1 PWRPMMPGHCAHC
14 CVTDASQ
21 KNFQKSNM
29 ETPTR
34 ITVNASGKYDILLRK
49 GGLSGIGQAVA
60 EISKPCKIAVLSDDK
75 VFPLYGKSVIE
86 SLEKAGFSTVC
97 HIIPNGEQSKTLD
110 NVTAFIDSMVKAQV
124 TRTDMVLALGGG
136 VVGDMAG
143 FAAAIYLRGIPYIQV
158 PTTLLAAV
166 DSSVG
171 GKTAVD
177 ISAGKNLVGAF
188 HQPALV
194 YLDTET
200 LNTLDPAVMRD
211 GFAEVLK
218 YGFILDRELA
228 HTTARPGTF
237 DLEQVIARCISIKR
251 DVVEKDEF
259 DKGLRGLL
267 NFGHTFGHAIEKLS
281 GFTITHGSAVAR
293 GMIIAA
299 KVAKVYGFTD
309 YTDVITKI
317 VKDYGFETECPF
329 SADELYGVILS
340 DKKRSGADITLVLPK
355 EIGACTLEKMPAAQ
369 VLELMKKAGL

>member
-1 PWRPMMPGHCAHC
+1 MA
-14 CVTDASQ
+14 
-21 KNFQKSNM
+21 
-29 ETPTR
+29 TPTK
-34 ITVNASGKYDILLRK
+34 ITVKASDTYDILLTK
-49 GGLSGIGQAVA
+49 GGLTAIGQAMK
-60 EISKPCKIAVLSDDK
+60 EHFKPCAIAVLSDDK
-75 VFPLYGKSVIE
+75 VFPLYGKTVTE
-86 SLEKAGFSTVC
+86 SLEAAGFKTVS
-97 HIIPNGEQSKTLD
+97 HVIPNGEQSKTLAG
-110 NVTAFIDSMVKAQV
+110 VTAFIDCMVKAQI

-211 GFAEVLK
+211 GFAEVIK
-218 YGFILDRELA
+218 YGIILDSKLFETIA
-228 HTTARPGTF
+228 KPDTF
-237 DLEQVIARCISIKR
+237 DLKNVIARCIEIKR
-251 DVVEKDEF
+251 DVVEQDEF
-259 DKGLRGLL
+259 DKGMRGLL

-299 KVAKVYGFTD
+299 KVARNYGFTD
-309 YTDVITKI
+309 YTDIITQV
-317 VKDYGFETECPF
+317 VKDYGFETDCPY
-329 SADELYGVILS
+329 SADELYSVILS
-340 DKKRSGADITLVLPK
+340 DKKRSGSDITLVLPK
-355 EIGACTLEKMPAAQ
+355 QIGACTLERMPAMQ

>member
-1 PWRPMMPGHCAHC
+1 
-14 CVTDASQ
+14 
-21 KNFQKSNM
+21 M
-29 ETPTR
+29 EK
-34 ITVNASGKYDILLRK
+34 ITVHASGTYDILIDK
-49 GGLSGIGQAVA
+49 GSLGNIGQVLK
-60 EISKPCKIAVLSDDK
+60 ERFKPCTIAILSDDK
-75 VFPLYGKSVIE
+75 VFPLYGKAVTD
-86 SLEKAGFSTVC
+86 SLQAAGFRTVA

-110 NVTAFIDSMVKAQV
+110 NVTAFIDCMVKAQV

-194 YLDTET
+194 YLDTDT
-200 LNTLDPAVMRD
+200 LGTLDHAVLRD
-211 GFAEVLK
+211 GFAEVIK
-218 YGFILDRELA
+218 YGIILDSKL
-228 HTTARPGTF
+228 F
-237 DLEQVIARCISIKR
+237 DTVAVPESFNLTKVIARCIEIKR
-251 DVVEKDEF
+251 DVVEQDEF

-299 KVAKVYGFTD
+299 KVARVYGFTD
-309 YTDVITKI
+309 YTEVITKV
-317 VKDYGFETECPF
+317 VKDYCFETNCPY
-329 SADELYGVILS
+329 SADELYSVILS
-340 DKKRSGADITLVLPK
+340 DKKRSGTDITLVLPK
-355 EIGACTLEKMPAAQ
+355 EIGACTLEKMPAGQ

>member
-1 PWRPMMPGHCAHC
+1 
-14 CVTDASQ
+14 
-21 KNFQKSNM
+21 M
-29 ETPTR
+29 EK
-34 ITVNASGKYDILLRK
+34 ITVHASGTYDILIDK
-49 GGLSGIGQAVA
+49 GSLGNIGQVLK
-60 EISKPCKIAVLSDDK
+60 ERFKPCTIAILSDDK
-75 VFPLYGKSVIE
+75 VFPLYGKAVTD
-86 SLEKAGFSTVC
+86 SLQAAGFRTVA

-110 NVTAFIDSMVKAQV
+110 NVTAFIDCMVKAQV

-194 YLDTET
+194 YLDTDT
-200 LNTLDPAVMRD
+200 LGTLDPAVLRD
-211 GFAEVLK
+211 GFAEVIK
-218 YGFILDRELA
+218 YGIILDSKL
-228 HTTARPGTF
+228 F
-237 DLEQVIARCISIKR
+237 DTVAVPESFNLTKVIARCIEIKR
-251 DVVEKDEF
+251 DVVEQDEF

-281 GFTITHGSAVAR
+281 GFIITHGSAVAR

-299 KVAKVYGFTD
+299 KVARVYGFTD
-309 YTDVITKI
+309 YTEVITKV
-317 VKDYGFETECPF
+317 VKDYCFETNCPY
-329 SADELYGVILS
+329 SADELYSVILS
-340 DKKRSGADITLVLPK
+340 DKKRSGTDITLVLPK
-355 EIGACTLEKMPAAQ
+355 EIGACTLEKMPAGQ

>member
-1 PWRPMMPGHCAHC
+1 MEQ
-14 CVTDASQ
+14 Q
-21 KNFQKSNM
+21 K
-29 ETPTR
+29 
-34 ITVNASGKYDILLRK
+34 ITVKASGTYDILISK
-49 GGLSGIGQAVA
+49 GGLCNIGRALK
-60 EISKPCKIAVLSDDK
+60 ERFKPCTISILSDDK
-75 VFPLYGKSVIE
+75 VFPLYGKIVTDA
-86 SLEKAGFSTVC
+86 LKAAGFSTVS
-97 HIIPNGEQSKTLD
+97 HVIPNGEQSKTLD
-110 NVTAFIDSMVKAQV
+110 NVTTFIHRMVQAQV

-194 YLDTET
+194 YLDTDT
-200 LNTLDPAVMRD
+200 LNTLDPTVMRD
-211 GFAEVLK
+211 GFAEVIK
-218 YGFILDRELA
+218 YGIILDSKLFD
-228 HTTARPGTF
+228 TVSKPDSF
-237 DLEQVIARCISIKR
+237 DLATVIARCIEIKR
-251 DVVEKDEF
+251 DIVEQDEF

-299 KVAKVYGFTD
+299 KVARIYGFTD
-309 YTDVITKI
+309 YTEQITK
-317 VKDYGFETECPF
+317 VVSDYGFETDCPY

-340 DKKRSGADITLVLPK
+340 DKKRSGSDITLVLPK
-355 EIGACTLEKMPAAQ
+355 QIGASTLEKMPALQ

>member
-1 PWRPMMPGHCAHC
+1 
-14 CVTDASQ
+14 
-21 KNFQKSNM
+21 M
-29 ETPTR
+29 EK
-34 ITVNASGKYDILLRK
+34 ITVHASGTYDILIDK
-49 GGLSGIGQAVA
+49 GSLGSIGQVLK
-60 EISKPCKIAVLSDDK
+60 ERFKPCTIAILSDDK
-75 VFPLYGKSVIE
+75 VFPLYGKTVTD
-86 SLEKAGFSTVC
+86 SLQAAGFRTVA
-97 HIIPNGEQSKTLD
+97 HVIPNGEQSKTLD
-110 NVTAFIDSMVKAQV
+110 NVTAFIECMVKAQV

-194 YLDTET
+194 YLDTDT
-200 LNTLDPAVMRD
+200 LNTLDPAVLRD
-211 GFAEVLK
+211 GFAEVIK
-218 YGFILDRELA
+218 YGIRLDGNLFDA
-228 HTTARPGTF
+228 VAVPDSF
-237 DLEQVIARCISIKR
+237 DLTKVIARCIEIKR
-251 DVVEKDEF
+251 DVVEQDEF

-267 NFGHTFGHAIEKLS
+267 NFGHTFGHVIEKLS

-299 KVAKVYGFTD
+299 KVARIYGFTD
-309 YTDVITKI
+309 YTEVITKV
-317 VKDYGFETECPF
+317 VKDYCFETNCPY
-329 SADELYGVILS
+329 SADELYSVILS

-355 EIGACTLEKMPAAQ
+355 EIGACTLEKMPAGQ

>member
-1 PWRPMMPGHCAHC
+1 MEQ
-14 CVTDASQ
+14 Q
-21 KNFQKSNM
+21 K
-29 ETPTR
+29 
-34 ITVNASGKYDILLRK
+34 ITVKASGTYDILINK
-49 GGLSGIGQAVA
+49 GGLSNIGQALK
-60 EISKPCKIAVLSDDK
+60 ERFKPCTIAILSDDK
-75 VFPLYGKSVIE
+75 VFPLYGKVVADA
-86 SLEKAGFSTVC
+86 LKAAGFSTVS
-97 HIIPNGEQSKTLD
+97 HVIPNGEQSKTLAG
-110 NVTAFIDSMVKAQV
+110 VTAFIDRMVQAQV

-211 GFAEVLK
+211 GFAEVIK
-218 YGFILDRELA
+218 YGIILDSKLFD
-228 HTTARPGTF
+228 TVSKPGSF
-237 DLEQVIARCISIKR
+237 DLTSVIARCIEIKR
-251 DVVEKDEF
+251 DVVEQDEF

-267 NFGHTFGHAIEKLS
+267 NLGHTFGHAIEKLS
-281 GFTITHGSAVAR
+281 DFTITHGSAVAR

-299 KVAKVYGFTD
+299 KVARVYGFSD
-309 YTDVITKI
+309 YTDIITKV
-317 VKDYGFETECPF
+317 VKDYGFDTDCPF
-329 SADELYGVILS
+329 RADELYSVILS

-355 EIGACTLEKMPAAQ
+355 QIGASTLEKMPALQ

>member
-1 PWRPMMPGHCAHC
+1 
-14 CVTDASQ
+14 
-21 KNFQKSNM
+21 M

-124 TRTDMVLALGGG
+124 TRTDMVMALGGG

-188 HQPALV
+188 HQPVLV

-309 YTDVITKI
+309 YTDVITKV

>member
-1 PWRPMMPGHCAHC
+1 
-14 CVTDASQ
+14 
-21 KNFQKSNM
+21 M
-29 ETPTR
+29 ETAK
-34 ITVNASGKYDILLRK
+34 ITVHASGTYDILINK
-49 GGLSGIGQAVA
+49 GGLNGIGKAAA
-60 EISKPCKIAVLSDDK
+60 ERFKPCTVAILSDDK
-75 VFPLYGKSVIE
+75 VFPLYGKTVTD
-86 SLEKAGFSTVC
+86 SLKAAGFRTVA
-97 HIIPNGEQSKTLD
+97 HVIKNGEQSKTLAG
-110 NVTAFIDSMVKAQV
+110 VTAFIDCMVKAQV

-143 FAAAIYLRGIPYIQV
+143 FTAAIYLRGIPYIQV

-194 YLDTET
+194 YLDTDT

-211 GFAEVLK
+211 GFAEVIK
-218 YGFILDRELA
+218 YGIILDGNLFDTVA
-228 HTTARPGTF
+228 KPGSF
-237 DLEQVIARCISIKR
+237 DLKNVIARCIEIKR
-251 DVVEKDEF
+251 DIVEQDEF

-267 NFGHTFGHAIEKLS
+267 NLGHTFGHAIEKLS

-299 KVAKVYGFTD
+299 KVARIYGFTD
-309 YTDVITKI
+309 YTDVITKV
-317 VKDYGFETECPF
+317 VKEYGFETECPY
-329 SADELYGVILS
+329 SADELYSVILS

-355 EIGACTLEKMPAAQ
+355 QIGASTLEKMPALQ
-369 VLELMKKAGL
+369 VLELMKKAEL

>member
-1 PWRPMMPGHCAHC
+1 
-14 CVTDASQ
+14 
-21 KNFQKSNM
+21 M
-29 ETPTR
+29 EK
-34 ITVNASGKYDILLRK
+34 ITVHASGTYDILIDK
-49 GGLSGIGQAVA
+49 GSLGNIGQVLK
-60 EISKPCKIAVLSDDK
+60 ERFKPCTIAILSDDK
-75 VFPLYGKSVIE
+75 VFPLYGKNVTDAIE
-86 SLEKAGFSTVC
+86 AAGFRTVS
-97 HIIPNGEQSKTLD
+97 HLIPNGEQSKTLD
-110 NVTAFIDSMVKAQV
+110 NVTAFIDCMVKAQV

-136 VVGDMAG
+136 VIGDMAG

-194 YLDTET
+194 YLDTDT
-200 LNTLDPAVMRD
+200 LGTLDPAVLRD
-211 GFAEVLK
+211 GFAEVIK
-218 YGFILDRELA
+218 YGIILDSNLFQTVA
-228 HTTARPGTF
+228 TPGSF
-237 DLEQVIARCISIKR
+237 DLTKVIARCIEIKR
-251 DVVEKDEF
+251 GVVEQDEF

-299 KVAKVYGFTD
+299 KVAKIYGFTD
-309 YTDVITKI
+309 YTVIITK
-317 VKDYGFETECPF
+317 VVNDYGFETVCPY
-329 SADELYGVILS
+329 SADELYSVILS

-355 EIGACTLEKMPAAQ
+355 EIGACTLEKMPAGQ

>member
-1 PWRPMMPGHCAHC
+1 MA
-14 CVTDASQ
+14 
-21 KNFQKSNM
+21 
-29 ETPTR
+29 TPTK
-34 ITVNASGKYDILLRK
+34 ITVKASGTYDILLTK
-49 GGLSGIGQAVA
+49 GGLTAIGQAMK
-60 EISKPCKIAVLSDDK
+60 ERFKPCAIAVLSDDK
-75 VFPLYGKSVIE
+75 VFPLYGKTVTE
-86 SLEKAGFSTVC
+86 SLEAAGFKTVS
-97 HIIPNGEQSKTLD
+97 HVIPNGEQSKTLAG
-110 NVTAFIDSMVKAQV
+110 VTAFIDCMVQAQI

-177 ISAGKNLVGAF
+177 ISAGKNLIGAF

-211 GFAEVLK
+211 GFAEVIK
-218 YGFILDRELA
+218 YGIILDSKLFETIA
-228 HTTARPGTF
+228 KPDTF
-237 DLEQVIARCISIKR
+237 DLKSVIARCIEIKR
-251 DVVEKDEF
+251 DVVEQDEF
-259 DKGLRGLL
+259 DKGMRGLL

-299 KVAKVYGFTD
+299 KVARNYGFTD
-309 YTDVITKI
+309 YTDTITQV
-317 VKDYGFETECPF
+317 VKDYGFETDCPY
-329 SADELYGVILS
+329 SADELYSVILS
-340 DKKRSGADITLVLPK
+340 DKKRSGSDITLVLPK
-355 EIGACTLEKMPAAQ
+355 QIGACTLERMPAMQ

>member
-1 PWRPMMPGHCAHC
+1 MEQ
-14 CVTDASQ
+14 Q
-21 KNFQKSNM
+21 K
-29 ETPTR
+29 
-34 ITVNASGKYDILLRK
+34 ITVHASGTYDILINK
-49 GGLSGIGQAVA
+49 GGLSNIGQALK
-60 EISKPCKIAVLSDDK
+60 ERFKPCAIAILSDDK
-75 VFPLYGKSVIE
+75 VFPLYGKVVTDA
-86 SLEKAGFSTVC
+86 LKAAGFSTVS

-110 NVTAFIDSMVKAQV
+110 NVTAFIDRMVQAQV

-200 LNTLDPAVMRD
+200 LSTLDPAVMRD
-211 GFAEVLK
+211 GFAEVIK
-218 YGFILDRELA
+218 YGIILDSKLFD
-228 HTTARPGTF
+228 TVSKPGSF
-237 DLEQVIARCISIKR
+237 DLTEVIARCIEIKR
-251 DVVEKDEF
+251 DVVEQDEF

-267 NFGHTFGHAIEKLS
+267 NLGHTFGHAIEKLS
-281 GFTITHGSAVAR
+281 DFTITHGSAVAR
-293 GMIIAA
+293 GMVIAA
-299 KVAKVYGFTD
+299 KVARIYGFTD
-309 YTDVITKI
+309 YTETIIKVIE
-317 VKDYGFETECPF
+317 DYGFETDCPY
-329 SADELYGVILS
+329 SADEMYSVILS

-355 EIGACTLEKMPAAQ
+355 QIGASTLEKMPALQ

>member
-1 PWRPMMPGHCAHC
+1 
-14 CVTDASQ
+14 
-21 KNFQKSNM
+21 M
-29 ETPTR
+29 EK
-34 ITVNASGKYDILLRK
+34 ITVHASGTYDILIDK
-49 GGLSGIGQAVA
+49 GSLGNIGQVLK
-60 EISKPCKIAVLSDDK
+60 ERFKPCTIAILSDDK
-75 VFPLYGKSVIE
+75 VFPLYGKNVTDAIE
-86 SLEKAGFSTVC
+86 AAGFRTVS
-97 HIIPNGEQSKTLD
+97 HLIPNGEQSKTLD
-110 NVTAFIDSMVKAQV
+110 NVTAFIDCMVKAQV

-194 YLDTET
+194 YLDTDT
-200 LNTLDPAVMRD
+200 LGTLDPAVLRD
-211 GFAEVLK
+211 GFAEVIK
-218 YGFILDRELA
+218 YGIILDSKL
-228 HTTARPGTF
+228 F
-237 DLEQVIARCISIKR
+237 DTVAVPESFNLTKVIARCIEIKR
-251 DVVEKDEF
+251 DVVEQDEF

-299 KVAKVYGFTD
+299 KVARVYGFTD
-309 YTDVITKI
+309 YTEVITKV
-317 VKDYGFETECPF
+317 VKDYCFETNCPY
-329 SADELYGVILS
+329 SADELYSVILS
-340 DKKRSGADITLVLPK
+340 DKKRSGTDITLVLPK
-355 EIGACTLEKMPAAQ
+355 EIGACTLEKMPAGQ

>member
-1 PWRPMMPGHCAHC
+1 
-14 CVTDASQ
+14 
-21 KNFQKSNM
+21 M
-29 ETPTR
+29 EK
-34 ITVNASGKYDILLRK
+34 ITVHASGTYDILIDK
-49 GGLSGIGQAVA
+49 GSLCGIGQALS
-60 EISKPCKIAVLSDDK
+60 ERFRPCTIAILSDDK
-75 VFPLYGKSVIE
+75 VFPLYGKTVTDALTAAGFKTVSHVIE
-86 SLEKAGFSTVC
+86 
-97 HIIPNGEQSKTLD
+97 NGEQSKTLD
-110 NVTAFIDSMVKAQV
+110 NVTAFIECMVRAQV

-136 VVGDMAG
+136 VVGDLAG

-194 YLDTET
+194 YLDTDT
-200 LNTLDPAVMRD
+200 LNTLDPAVLRD
-211 GFAEVLK
+211 GFAEVIK
-218 YGFILDRELA
+218 YGIILDSKL
-228 HTTARPGTF
+228 F
-237 DLEQVIARCISIKR
+237 DTVAVPESFNLTKVIARCIEIKR
-251 DVVEKDEF
+251 DVVEQDEF

-299 KVAKVYGFTD
+299 KVARIYGFTD
-309 YTDVITKI
+309 YTEVITKV
-317 VKDYGFETECPF
+317 VKDYCFETNCPY
-329 SADELYGVILS
+329 SADELYSVILS

-355 EIGACTLEKMPAAQ
+355 EIGACTLEKMPAGQ

>member
-1 PWRPMMPGHCAHC
+1 
-14 CVTDASQ
+14 
-21 KNFQKSNM
+21 M
-29 ETPTR
+29 EK
-34 ITVNASGKYDILLRK
+34 ITVHASGTYDILIDK
-49 GGLSGIGQAVA
+49 GSLCGIGQALS
-60 EISKPCKIAVLSDDK
+60 ERFRPCTIAILSDDK
-75 VFPLYGKSVIE
+75 VFPLYGKTVTD
-86 SLEKAGFSTVC
+86 SLQAAGFRTVA
-97 HIIPNGEQSKTLD
+97 HVIPNGEQSKTLD
-110 NVTAFIDSMVKAQV
+110 NVTAFIECMVKAQV

-143 FAAAIYLRGIPYIQV
+143 FAAAIYLRGIPYIQI

-194 YLDTET
+194 YLDTDT
-200 LNTLDPAVMRD
+200 LNTLDPAVLRD
-211 GFAEVLK
+211 GFAEVIK
-218 YGFILDRELA
+218 YGIILDGNLFDA
-228 HTTARPGTF
+228 VAVPDSF
-237 DLEQVIARCISIKR
+237 DLTKVIARCIEIKR
-251 DVVEKDEF
+251 DVVEQDEF

-299 KVAKVYGFTD
+299 KVARVYGFTD
-309 YTDVITKI
+309 YTDVITKA
-317 VKDYGFETECPF
+317 VKDYGFETGCPY
-329 SADELYGVILS
+329 SADELYSVILS

-355 EIGACTLEKMPAAQ
+355 EIGACTLEKMPAGQ

>member
-1 PWRPMMPGHCAHC
+1 
-14 CVTDASQ
+14 
-21 KNFQKSNM
+21 M
-29 ETPTR
+29 EK
-34 ITVNASGKYDILLRK
+34 ITVHASGTYDILIDK
-49 GGLSGIGQAVA
+49 GSLSGIGQALK
-60 EISKPCKIAVLSDDK
+60 ERFKPCTIAILSDDK
-75 VFPLYGKSVIE
+75 VFPLYGGTVTDA
-86 SLEKAGFSTVC
+86 LTAAGFKAVSHV
-97 HIIPNGEQSKTLD
+97 IPNGEQSKTLD

-200 LNTLDPAVMRD
+200 LSTLDPSVLRD
-211 GFAEVLK
+211 GFAEVIK
-218 YGFILDRELA
+218 YGIILDSNLFRTVA
-228 HTTARPGTF
+228 TPGTF
-237 DLEQVIARCISIKR
+237 DLTKVIARCIEIKR
-251 DVVEKDEF
+251 DVVEQDEF

-299 KVAKVYGFTD
+299 KVARVYGFTD
-309 YTDVITKI
+309 YTDTITKV
-317 VKDYGFETECPF
+317 VKDYGFDTDCPF
-329 SADELYGVILS
+329 KADELYSVILS

-369 VLELMKKAGL
+369 VLELIKKAGL

>member
-1 PWRPMMPGHCAHC
+1 MEQ
-14 CVTDASQ
+14 Q
-21 KNFQKSNM
+21 K
-29 ETPTR
+29 
-34 ITVNASGKYDILLRK
+34 ITVKASGTYDILINK
-49 GGLSGIGQAVA
+49 GGLSGIGQALK
-60 EISKPCKIAVLSDDK
+60 ERFKPCTIAILSDDK
-75 VFPLYGKSVIE
+75 VFPLYGKVVADA
-86 SLEKAGFSTVC
+86 LKAAGFSTVS
-97 HIIPNGEQSKTLD
+97 HVIPNGEQSKTLD
-110 NVTAFIDSMVKAQV
+110 NVTAFIDRMVQAQV

-200 LNTLDPAVMRD
+200 LNTLDAAVMRD
-211 GFAEVLK
+211 GFAEVIK
-218 YGFILDRELA
+218 YGIILDSKLFD
-228 HTTARPGTF
+228 TVSKPGSF
-237 DLEQVIARCISIKR
+237 DLTSVIARCIEIKR
-251 DVVEKDEF
+251 DVVEQDEF

-267 NFGHTFGHAIEKLS
+267 NLGHTFGHAIEKLS
-281 GFTITHGSAVAR
+281 DFTITHGSAVAR

-299 KVAKVYGFTD
+299 KVARTYGFTD
-309 YTDVITKI
+309 YTDIITKV
-317 VKDYGFETECPF
+317 VKDYGFQTDCPF
-329 SADELYGVILS
+329 KADELYSVILS

-355 EIGACTLEKMPAAQ
+355 QIGASTLEKMPALQ

>member
-1 PWRPMMPGHCAHC
+1 
-14 CVTDASQ
+14 
-21 KNFQKSNM
+21 M
-29 ETPTR
+29 ETAK
-34 ITVNASGKYDILLRK
+34 ITVKASGTYDILIGK
-49 GGLSGIGQAVA
+49 GCLSNIGQALK
-60 EISKPCKIAVLSDDK
+60 ERFNPTTIAILSDDK
-75 VFPLYGKSVIE
+75 VYPLYGKTVTD
-86 SLEKAGFSTVC
+86 SLNKAGFNTVDY
-97 HIIPNGEQSKTLD
+97 IIPNGEQSKTLD
-110 NVTAFIDSMVKAQV
+110 NVTAFIDRMVQAQV

-188 HQPALV
+188 HQPLLV

-200 LNTLDPAVMRD
+200 LSTLDPSVMRD
-211 GFAEVLK
+211 GFAEVIK
-218 YGFILDRELA
+218 YGVILDSKLFDKIA
-228 HTTARPGTF
+228 KPNSF
-237 DLEQVIARCISIKR
+237 DLKDVIARCIEIKR
-251 DVVEKDEF
+251 DVVQQDEF

-281 GFTITHGSAVAR
+281 DFTITHGSAVAR

-299 KVAKVYGFTD
+299 KVARIYGFTD
-309 YTDVITKI
+309 YTEQITKV
-317 VKDYGFETECPF
+317 VKDYGFETDCPY
-329 SADELYGVILS
+329 SADKLYSVILS
-340 DKKRSGADITLVLPK
+340 DKKRSGADITLVLPQK
-355 EIGACTLEKMPAAQ
+355 IGKCTLEKMPAVQ

>member
-1 PWRPMMPGHCAHC
+1 MEQ
-14 CVTDASQ
+14 Q
-21 KNFQKSNM
+21 K
-29 ETPTR
+29 
-34 ITVNASGKYDILLRK
+34 ITVKASGTYDILINK
-49 GGLSGIGQAVA
+49 GGLSGIGQALK
-60 EISKPCKIAVLSDDK
+60 ERFKPCTIAILSDNK
-75 VFPLYGKSVIE
+75 VFPLYGKVVADA
-86 SLEKAGFSTVC
+86 LKATGFSTVS
-97 HIIPNGEQSKTLD
+97 HVIPNGEQSKTLAG
-110 NVTAFIDSMVKAQV
+110 VTAFIDRMVQAQV

-211 GFAEVLK
+211 GFAEVIK
-218 YGFILDRELA
+218 YGIILDSKLFD
-228 HTTARPGTF
+228 TVSKPGSF
-237 DLEQVIARCISIKR
+237 DLTSVIARCIEIKR
-251 DVVEKDEF
+251 DVVEQDEF

-267 NFGHTFGHAIEKLS
+267 NLGHTFGHAIEKLS
-281 GFTITHGSAVAR
+281 DFTITHGSAVAR

-299 KVAKVYGFTD
+299 KVARTYGFTD
-309 YTDVITKI
+309 YTDIITKV
-317 VKDYGFETECPF
+317 VKDYGFDTDCPF
-329 SADELYGVILS
+329 RADELYSVILS

-355 EIGACTLEKMPAAQ
+355 QIGASTLEKMPALQ

>member
-1 PWRPMMPGHCAHC
+1 
-14 CVTDASQ
+14 
-21 KNFQKSNM
+21 M
-29 ETPTR
+29 EK
-34 ITVNASGKYDILLRK
+34 ITVHASGTYDILIDK
-49 GGLSGIGQAVA
+49 GSLGNIGQVLK
-60 EISKPCKIAVLSDDK
+60 ERFKPCTIAILSDDK
-75 VFPLYGKSVIE
+75 VFPLYGKNVTDAIE
-86 SLEKAGFSTVC
+86 AAGFRTVS
-97 HIIPNGEQSKTLD
+97 HLIPNGEQSKTLD
-110 NVTAFIDSMVKAQV
+110 NVTAFIDCMVKAQV

-194 YLDTET
+194 YLDTDT
-200 LNTLDPAVMRD
+200 LNTLDPAVLRD

-218 YGFILDRELA
+218 YGIILDSKL
-228 HTTARPGTF
+228 F
-237 DLEQVIARCISIKR
+237 DTVAVPESFNLTKVIARCIEIKR
-251 DVVEKDEF
+251 DVVEQDEF

-299 KVAKVYGFTD
+299 KVARVYGFTD
-309 YTDVITKI
+309 YTDVITKA
-317 VKDYGFETECPF
+317 VKDYGFETGCPY
-329 SADELYGVILS
+329 SADELYSVILS

-355 EIGACTLEKMPAAQ
+355 EIGACTLKKMPAGQ